1 MCPACFT
8 NAALIIAL
16 AISSGGLRGLF
27 IRKLPTKAVAKNIRK
42 DNYSEENNL
51 NQSGQQCQSV
61 PAGHNDD
68 LPRIARRDE
77 WLVAREELLAQEKQ
91 FNRQRDALSLQRRK
105 LPMVK
110 VEKEYAF
117 DGPDGRVSLSDLFG
131 KHRQLIVYHFMF
143 DPEWND
149 GCKSCSHFMDNA
161 AGSIAHLAARDTA
174 FVVISRAPLSKIGPF
189 KKRMGWTFL
198 WLSSFATDFNYDF
211 HVTLDKDVGSIE
223 YNYANAADLVKAQ
236 KLWSDKGELPGLSVF
251 VRRGDEVFH
260 TYTTYQRGLDLPLNT
275 YNFLDMTPLGRQEEN
290 IGAQSWIRHHDKYPV
305 LGESLSRPSKT

>member
-16 AISSGGLRGLF
+16 AISSGGLRGFF

-117 DGPDGRVSLSDLFG
+117 DGPDGRVSLSDL
-131 KHRQLIVYHFMF
+131 
-143 DPEWND
+143 
-149 GCKSCSHFMDNA
+149 SA
-161 AGSIAHLAARDTA
+161 SIA
-174 FVVISRAPLSKIGPF
+174 S
-189 KKRMGWTFL
+189 
-198 WLSSFATDFNYDF
+198 
-211 HVTLDKDVGSIE
+211 
-223 YNYANAADLVKAQ
+223 
-236 KLWSDKGELPGLSVF
+236 
-251 VRRGDEVFH
+251 
-260 TYTTYQRGLDLPLNT
+260 
-275 YNFLDMTPLGRQEEN
+275 
-290 IGAQSWIRHHDKYPV
+290 
-305 LGESLSRPSKT
+305 